1 MFDILENMSMVIS
14 NNLYI
19 APFVCLVA
27 GLLSALLPCSLTQLP
42 LLIAYL
48 GGYESDNKKKSVKYS
63 IFYAIGNSVVFIVLG
78 LLSALIGKSFSI
90 LSKKIYIILGILMI
104 IIFLQMINVINII
117 PKGLKK
123 PTTDK
128 KGALGALILGIIGG
142 FFTSPCTT
150 PVLLAILSYVVST
163 QNIILGAIMLLFY
176 SIGNG
181 IVLVVVG
188 SSLKIADKLS
198 SSSKMLVVGKIIN
211 AILAILILAL
221 GLYLLY
227 LGF

>member
-63 IFYAIGNSVVFIVLG
+63 IFYAAGNSVVFIVLG

-188 SSLKIADKLS
+188 SSLKIADKMS

-211 AILAILILAL
+211 AMLAILILAL

>member
-211 AILAILILAL
+211 AMLAILILAL

>member
-78 LLSALIGKSFSI
+78 LLSALIGKSFSM

-104 IIFLQMINVINII
+104 IIFLHMINVINII

-128 KGALGALILGIIGG
+128 KGSLGALILGIIGG

-163 QNIILGAIMLLFY
+163 QNIILGTIMLLFY

>member
-128 KGALGALILGIIGG
+128 KGALGVLILGIIGG

-211 AILAILILAL
+211 AMLAILILAL

>member
-1 MFDILENMSMVIS
+1 MFDILENMSMVIL

-19 APFVCLVA
+19 VPFVCLVA

-104 IIFLQMINVINII
+104 IIFLHMINVINII

-128 KGALGALILGIIGG
+128 KGSLGALILGIIGG

>member
-123 PTTDK
+123 PTTDR

-211 AILAILILAL
+211 AMLAILILAL

>member
-104 IIFLQMINVINII
+104 IIFLHMINVINII
-117 PKGLKK
+117 PKGSKK

-128 KGALGALILGIIGG
+128 KGSLGALILGIIGG

-163 QNIILGAIMLLFY
+163 QNTILGAIMLLFY

>member
-1 MFDILENMSMVIS
+1 MFDILENMSMVIL

-90 LSKKIYIILGILMI
+90 LSKRIYIILGILMI
-104 IIFLQMINVINII
+104 IIFLHMINVINII

-128 KGALGALILGIIGG
+128 KGSLGALILGIIGG

>member
-63 IFYAIGNSVVFIVLG
+63 IFYAAGNSVVFIVLG

-211 AILAILILAL
+211 AMLAILILAL

>member
-63 IFYAIGNSVVFIVLG
+63 IFYAIGNSLVFIVLG

-176 SIGNG
+176 SLGNG

-211 AILAILILAL
+211 AMLAILILAL

>member
-1 MFDILENMSMVIS
+1 MFDILENMSMVIL

-104 IIFLQMINVINII
+104 IIFLHMINVINII

-128 KGALGALILGIIGG
+128 KGSLGALILGIIGG

>member
-1 MFDILENMSMVIS
+1 MFDILENMSMVIL

-19 APFVCLVA
+19 APFVCLIA

-63 IFYAIGNSVVFIVLG
+63 IFYAIGNSVVFIILG

-104 IIFLQMINVINII
+104 IIFLHMINVINII

-128 KGALGALILGIIGG
+128 KGSLGALILGIIGG

>member
-19 APFVCLVA
+19 APFVCLIA

-63 IFYAIGNSVVFIVLG
+63 IFYAIGNSLVFIVLG

-211 AILAILILAL
+211 AMLAILILAL

>member
-19 APFVCLVA
+19 APFVCLIA

-63 IFYAIGNSVVFIVLG
+63 IFYAAGNSVVFIVLG

-104 IIFLQMINVINII
+104 IIFLQIINVINII

>member
-19 APFVCLVA
+19 APFVCLIA

-63 IFYAIGNSVVFIVLG
+63 IFYAIGNSVAFIVLG

-150 PVLLAILSYVVST
+150 PVLIAILSYVVST

-211 AILAILILAL
+211 AMLAILILAL

>member
-211 AILAILILAL
+211 AMLAILIFAL

>member
-19 APFVCLVA
+19 APFVCLIA

-63 IFYAIGNSVVFIVLG
+63 IFYAIGNSLVFMVFG

>member
-63 IFYAIGNSVVFIVLG
+63 IFYAIGNSLVFIVFG

-211 AILAILILAL
+211 AMLAILILAL